1 MTSCARA
8 RDWSVEG
15 ARLAACGKRSDE
27 TEPTNH
33 VALDGAG
40 AVPVG
45 WLGNDNGSSGW
56 EEPAGQASALTAS
69 ASLAALSAASP

>member
-15 ARLAACGKRSDE
+15 ARLAACGKKSDE

-56 EEPAGQASALTAS
+56 EEPAGQASAAPQGRQEAAPAS
-69 ASLAALSAASP
+69 GE